1 MLQNEVDMKTIK
13 DGEERRKEILLTA
26 RKLFVQKGYDQTSI
40 NDILKIV
47 DIAKGTF
54 YYYFSSKEEVLQ
66 AIIMDI
72 VCEGAAK
79 AEHILQDKSIPIL
92 NRIVLAIMAQAPEFE
107 GANKLAEELH
117 KVDNAKLEQQY
128 LKTMLSKMTS
138 VLEGAVKEAKEQ
150 DIIHTDFPKECTEAM
165 LLMGHMMFDSNIFM
179 WKAEEFPVKIQAYL
193 CNAERIFGTKEGEF
207 QAFMKMFKNV
217 DNEL

>member
-1 MLQNEVDMKTIK
+1 MKAIK

-54 YYYFSSKEEVLQ
+54 YYYYSSKEEVLE

-72 VCEGAAK
+72 VNEGAAR
-79 AEHILQDKSIPIL
+79 AEHILQDASIPLL
-92 NRIVLAIMAQAPEFE
+92 NRIVMAVMAQAPEFE
-107 GANKLAEELH
+107 GAHKLAEELH

-128 LKTMLSKMTS
+128 QKTMLKKMTS
-138 VLEGAVKEAKEQ
+138 VLEGAVKEAREQ
-150 DIIHTDFPKECTEAM
+150 DIIHTDYPKECIEAM
-165 LLMGHMMFDSNIFM
+165 LLMGHMMFDCDTFG
-179 WKAEEFPVKIQAYL
+179 WKSEEYPVKIQAFL
-193 CNAERIFGTKEGEF
+193 CNAERMFGTKEGEF
-207 QAFMKMFKNV
+207 QAFMEMFKN
-217 DNEL
+217 

>member
-1 MLQNEVDMKTIK
+1 MKTIK

-72 VCEGAAK
+72 VCEGAAR
-79 AEHILQDKSIPIL
+79 AEHILQDKSIPVL
-92 NRIVLAIMAQAPEFE
+92 KRIVLAVMAQTPEFE
-107 GANKLAEELH
+107 GAYVLAEELH
-117 KVDNAKLEQQY
+117 KVDNAKLEQLY
-128 LKTMLSKMTS
+128 RITMLQKMTS
-138 VLEGAVKEAKEQ
+138 VLEEAVNEAREQ
-150 DIIHTDFPKECTEAM
+150 DIIHTDYPKECLEAM
-165 LLMGHMMFDSNIFM
+165 LLMGHMMFDCNTFM

-207 QAFMKMFKNV
+207 QSFIEMFQGEGSK
-217 DNEL
+217 

>member
-1 MLQNEVDMKTIK
+1 MKTIK

-26 RKLFVQKGYDQTSI
+26 RKLFIQKGYDQTSV
-40 NDILKIV
+40 NDILNIV

-72 VCEGAAK
+72 VNEGAAR
-79 AEHILQDKSIPIL
+79 AELILKDQSIPIL
-92 NRIVLAIMAQAPEFE
+92 NRIVMAIMAQAPEFE

-128 LKTMLSKMTS
+128 LKTMLKKMTS
-138 VLEGAVKEAKEQ
+138 VLEGAVKEAQEQ
-150 DIIHTDFPKECTEAM
+150 EIIHTDFPKECIEAM
-165 LLMGHMMFDSNIFM
+165 LLMGHMMFDCDTFM
-179 WKAEEFPVKIQAYL
+179 WREEEYPVKIQAYL
-193 CNAERIFGTKEGEF
+193 ANAERIFGTKEGEF
-207 QAFMKMFKNV
+207 LVFMKMFENGKA
-217 DNEL
+217 

>member
-1 MLQNEVDMKTIK
+1 MKTIK

-40 NDILKIV
+40 NDILKII

-54 YYYFSSKEEVLQ
+54 YYYYSSKEEVLE

-72 VCEGAAK
+72 VSEGAAR
-79 AEHILQDKSIPIL
+79 AEHILQDSSIPLL
-92 NRIVLAIMAQAPEFE
+92 NRILMAVMAQAPEFE

-128 LKTMLSKMTS
+128 RKTMLKKMTS
-138 VLEGAVKEAKEQ
+138 ILEDAVKEAQEQ
-150 DIIHTDFPKECTEAM
+150 DIIHTDFPKECIEAL
-165 LLMGHMMFDSNIFM
+165 LLMGHMMFDCDTFM
-179 WKAEEFPVKIQAYL
+179 WKAEEYPVKVRAFL
-193 CNAERIFGTKEGEF
+193 CNAERMLGTKEGELQVFMEMF
-207 QAFMKMFKNV
+207 Q
-217 DNEL
+217 

>member
-1 MLQNEVDMKTIK
+1 MKTIK

-26 RKLFVQKGYDQTSI
+26 RTLFVQKGYDQTSI

-66 AIIMDI
+66 AIIMSI
-72 VCEGAAK
+72 VDEGAAR
-79 AEHILQDKSIPIL
+79 AEYILKDTSYPVLK
-92 NRIVLAIMAQAPEFE
+92 RIVLAIMAQAPEFE
-107 GANKLAEELH
+107 GAHKLAEELH

-128 LKTMLSKMTS
+128 RRAMLTKMTS
-138 VLEGAVKEAKEQ
+138 VLESTVHDAINQG
-150 DIIHTDFPKECTEAM
+150 IIHTEFPKECIESI
-165 LLMGHMMFDSNIFM
+165 LLMGHMMFDCDTYEWI
-179 WKAEEFPVKIQAYL
+179 AEDYPRKVQAFL

-207 QAFMKMFKNV
+207 QVFMEMFQ
-217 DNEL
+217 

>member
-1 MLQNEVDMKTIK
+1 MKAIK

-72 VCEGAAK
+72 VEEGAAR
-79 AEHILQDKSIPIL
+79 AEHILQEQSIPL
-92 NRIVLAIMAQAPEFE
+92 LKRIVLAIMAQSPEFE
-107 GANKLAEELH
+107 GAHILAEELH
-117 KVDNAKLEQQY
+117 NVENAKLEQQY
-128 LKTMLSKMTS
+128 RKAMLTKMTR
-138 VLEGAVKEAKEQ
+138 VLESAVEEARLQ
-150 DIIHTDFPKECTEAM
+150 GIFHTEFPKECTEAV
-165 LLMGHMMFDSNIFM
+165 LLMGHMMFDCDTFE
-179 WKAEEFPVKIQAYL
+179 WEPEEYPRKVQAFL
-193 CNAERIFGTKEGEF
+193 WNAERMFGTKEGDF
-207 QAFMKMFKNV
+207 QVFMEMFQ
-217 DNEL
+217 

>member
-1 MLQNEVDMKTIK
+1 MKTIK

-26 RKLFVQKGYDQTSI
+26 RKLFIQKGYDQTSI

-54 YYYFSSKEEVLQ
+54 YYYFSSKDEVLK

-72 VCEGAAK
+72 VNEGAAK

-107 GANKLAEELH
+107 GARKLAEEMH

-138 VLEGAVKEAKEQ
+138 VLEETVKEARDQ
-150 DIIHTDFPKECTEAM
+150 NIIHTDYPKECTEAM
-165 LLMGHMMFDSNIFM
+165 LLLGHMMFDCNIFM
-179 WKAEEFPVKIQAYL
+179 WKEEEFPVKIQAYL

-217 DNEL
+217 GNESA

>member
-1 MLQNEVDMKTIK
+1 MKTIK
-13 DGEERRKEILLTA
+13 DGEERRKEILFTA

-72 VCEGAAK
+72 VHEGAAR
-79 AEHILQDKSIPIL
+79 AELILQDLSIPLL
-92 NRIVLAIMAQAPEFE
+92 NRIVMAIMAQAPEFE
-107 GANKLAEELH
+107 GALELAEELH

-128 LKTMLSKMTS
+128 RKTMLKKMTS
-138 VLEGAVKEAKEQ
+138 VLEGAVKEACEQ
-150 DIIHTDFPKECTEAM
+150 GIFHTDYPKECIESM
-165 LLMGHMMFDSNIFM
+165 LLMGHMMFDCDTFE
-179 WKAEEFPVKIQAYL
+179 WKSDEVPVKVQAFLY
-193 CNAERIFGTKEGEF
+193 NAERMFGAKEGEF
-207 QAFMKMFKNV
+207 QGFMEMFQK
-217 DNEL
+217 

>member
-1 MLQNEVDMKTIK
+1 MKTIK

-66 AIIMDI
+66 AIIMSI
-72 VCEGAAK
+72 VDEGAAR
-79 AEHILQDKSIPIL
+79 AEHILQETSIPL
-92 NRIVLAIMAQAPEFE
+92 LKRIVMAIMAQTPEFE
-107 GANKLAEELH
+107 GAHKLAEELH

-128 LKTMLSKMTS
+128 RKAMLTKMTS
-138 VLEGAVKEAKEQ
+138 VFEGAVKEAGEQ
-150 DIIHTDFPKECTEAM
+150 GIFHTNFPKECIEAV
-165 LLMGHMMFDSNIFM
+165 LLMGHMMFDCDTFG
-179 WKAEEFPVKIQAYL
+179 WKAEDYPRKVQAFL
-193 CNAERIFGTKEGEF
+193 CNAERMFGTKEGEF
-207 QAFMKMFKNV
+207 QGFMEMFQ
-217 DNEL
+217 

>member
-1 MLQNEVDMKTIK
+1 MKSIK

-72 VCEGAAK
+72 VYEGATR
-79 AEHILQDKSIPIL
+79 AEHILQDTSIPLL
-92 NRIVLAIMAQAPEFE
+92 NRIVMAVMAQAPEFE
-107 GANKLAEELH
+107 GAHKLAEEMH

-128 LKTMLSKMTS
+128 RKTMLKKMTS
-138 VLEGAVKEAKEQ
+138 VLEGAVKEAQEQ
-150 DIIHTDFPKECTEAM
+150 DIIHTDFPKECIESM
-165 LLMGHMMFDSNIFM
+165 LLMGHMMFDCDTFM
-179 WKAEEFPVKIQAYL
+179 WKAEEYPVKVKAFL
-193 CNAERIFGTKEGEF
+193 CNAERMFGAKEGEF
-207 QAFMKMFKNV
+207 QAFMEMFQ
-217 DNEL
+217 

>member
-1 MLQNEVDMKTIK
+1 MKTIK

-72 VCEGAAK
+72 VYEGAAR
-79 AEHILQDKSIPIL
+79 AEQILQDTSIPLL
-92 NRIVLAIMAQAPEFE
+92 NRIVMAVMAQAPEFE
-107 GANKLAEELH
+107 DANKLADELH

-128 LKTMLSKMTS
+128 RKTMLKKMTS
-138 VLEGAVKEAKEQ
+138 VLEGAVKEAQEQ
-150 DIIHTDFPKECTEAM
+150 GIIHTDFPKECIESM
-165 LLMGHMMFDSNIFM
+165 LLMGHMMFECDTFM
-179 WKAEEFPVKIQAYL
+179 WKAEEYQVKVQAFL
-193 CNAERIFGTKEGEF
+193 CNAERMFGAKEGEF
-207 QAFMKMFKNV
+207 QGFMEMFH
-217 DNEL
+217 

>member
-1 MLQNEVDMKTIK
+1 MKTIK

-72 VCEGAAK
+72 VYEGAAR
-79 AEHILQDKSIPIL
+79 AEQILQDTSIPLL
-92 NRIVLAIMAQAPEFE
+92 NRIVMAVMAQAPEFE
-107 GANKLAEELH
+107 DANKLAEELH

-128 LKTMLSKMTS
+128 RKTMLKKMTS
-138 VLEGAVKEAKEQ
+138 VLEGAVKEAQEQ
-150 DIIHTDFPKECTEAM
+150 GIIHTDFPKECIESM
-165 LLMGHMMFDSNIFM
+165 LLMGHMMFECDTFM
-179 WKAEEFPVKIQAYL
+179 WKAEEYQVKVQAFL
-193 CNAERIFGTKEGEF
+193 CNAERMFGAKEGEF
-207 QAFMKMFKNV
+207 QGFM
-217 DNEL
+217 ELFQ